1 VFKVSSDDAI
11 SACEIADLEGRFLRA
26 IDFRLFVNAVQFDWF
41 CGVLEQDP
49 SPSRSCSG
57 SKRTAEV
64 EEIEGEDQHRCVRA
78 RLPAPAV
85 IAN

>member
-1 VFKVSSDDAI
+1 
-11 SACEIADLEGRFLRA
+11 
-26 IDFRLFVNAVQFDWF
+26 VQFDWF

-64 EEIEGEDQHRCVRA
+64 EEIEGEDQHLCVRA
-78 RLPAPAV
+78 RLPPSAV